1 MLIRLNGS
9 TVASIEVE
17 FAAVQLQ
24 SFVLIRGTLL
34 RNFQIPPGI
43 EFALWHAH
51 PAATGCC
58 DSVKVFAVVTVYLV
72 MVKSK
77 TRGIISCLSYI
88 PNNLKL

>member
-17 FAAVQLQ
+17 FAAVRLP
-24 SFVLIRGTLL
+24 SFVLIHPTLL

-51 PAATGCC
+51 PAAAGCC
-58 DSVKVFAVVTVYLV
+58 DSVKVVAVETVYLV
-72 MVKSK
+72 IVKSQIRK
-77 TRGIISCLSYI
+77 QEG
-88 PNNLKL
+88 